1 VERTQ
6 ISLSAAQAHELRRI
20 ARKRNTSMA
29 ALIREAVDR
38 TYGLEPGLDARWE
51 RALASIGGF
60 NSGFADISERHD
72 DYLVDAY
79 DK

>member
-1 VERTQ
+1 
-6 ISLSAAQAHELRRI
+6 
-20 ARKRNTSMA
+20 MA

-38 TYGLEPGLDARWE
+38 TYGLGTVVDQRWE

-60 NSGFADISERHD
+60 YSGHSDISERHD